1 MCFFLDTKAFNREKL
16 VIYLRKGISKVIKE
30 WLNEKS
36 RLINQNIKSLVFS
49 FSRTSCD
56 FIKVLKSGYY

>member
-56 FIKVLKSGYY
+56 FIKVPKSGYY